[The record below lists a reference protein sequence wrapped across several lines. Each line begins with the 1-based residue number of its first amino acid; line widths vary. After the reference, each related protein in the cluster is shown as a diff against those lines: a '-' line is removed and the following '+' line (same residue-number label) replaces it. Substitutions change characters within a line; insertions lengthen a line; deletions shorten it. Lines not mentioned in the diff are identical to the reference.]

1 MKKAIKIII
10 FAIIGITIIGLIGGG
25 GDECYFKS
33 GGSYNKLL
41 IKNAV
46 SESVLKYA
54 KYEGASSDGYVKEL
68 KEIDE
73 KTAEV
78 LVIATLKAKN
88 AFGVFKNT
96 QYEVRAT
103 LNCNGY
109 NVIETSEIK

>member
-88 AFGVFKNT
+88 AFESWNKLYPEKQLKFH
-96 QYEVRAT
+96 
-103 LNCNGY
+103 L
-109 NVIETSEIK
+109 IS